1 MKYQVILAITL
12 LFALS
17 LAFASN
23 LKRKHIVIDRSTTG
37 AELTHVVRRNPTI
50 SSTHTYGLPTQSGT
64 SNSVSFGSNN
74 DDNGGNSGF
83 GKSAA
88 IANPSIYFH
97 SPGSISVIKETPAHV
112 GYRHESNYVTSV
124 NKASGKVEQHVIN
137 RTIPITGLIQ
147 EVKSIKTD
155 ITRRFDLTNNQFGP
169 ISTSM
174 SH

>member
-1 MKYQVILAITL
+1 

-23 LKRKHIVIDRSTTG
+23 LKRKHIVIDRSSTG
-37 AELTHVVRRNPTI
+37 AEVSHVVRRNPTI
-50 SSTHTYGLPTQSGT
+50 SSTHTYGLPTQAGAS
-64 SNSVSFGSNN
+64 SSVSFGSNN
-74 DDNGGNSGF
+74 DDNGSNLGGF

-88 IANPSIYFH
+88 IAGPAIYFH

-112 GYRHESNYVTSV
+112 GYRHESNYITSV

-137 RTIPITGLIQ
+137 RKIPITGVIQ

-155 ITRRFDLTNNQFGP
+155 TSRRFDLGNNQFGP